1 MYPYRLTI
9 YCARCLRLAMGF
21 WRCFPDSNSRP
32 LLLDSWPRQWHG
44 VLTRYFH
51 IYMYV
56 YRCIPFGYLT

>member
-44 VLTRYFH
+44 SPHAIFPY
-51 IYMYV
+51 IYV
-56 YRCIPFGYLT
+56 CI